1 MSNRIGAFWVKK
13 IKNGEHAGETMMS
26 GVLSDLRGDF
36 PVVAFKNRKK
46 DKENQP
52 DYILM
57 TSEPKDS
64 KKSIA
69 QDVEGIDQTRTDKGD
84 GVDSAPV
91 PETAPEEDINV
102 GDIPF

>member
-13 IKNGEHAGETMMS
+13 IKNGEHAGETMLS
-26 GVLSDLRGDF
+26 GILSDLRGDF

-46 DKENQP
+46 EKENQP

-57 TSEPKDS
+57 TSEPKEE

-69 QDVEGIDQTRTDKGD
+69 QDVEGINQERSSAGD
-84 GVDSAPV
+84 GVDAPA
-91 PETAPEEDINV
+91 EGAEGINV
-102 GDIPF
+102 GEIPF